1 MGVPTVEETKKKVA
15 AEVKQLAKKLEKTRA
30 EAEKLQAEQDALA
43 KKKELTDQDKKR
55 QLDIT
60 KMTKD
65 YFQACQNDVNGTCG
79 RITNVLKTDVPKDPK
94 GVDEFHKG
102 MSKWYV
108 DMIEKEPGLDLGNGV
123 SLSGELSIKDKKAMF
138 KLSGSF

>member
-30 EAEKLQAEQDALA
+30 DAKKLQDEQDALA
-43 KKKELTDQDKKR
+43 KKKDLTDQDKKR

-60 KMTKD
+60 KITKD

-79 RITNVLKTDVPKDPK
+79 RITNVLKTDAE
-94 GVDEFHKG
+94 GSEG
-102 MSKWYV
+102 
-108 DMIEKEPGLDLGNGV
+108 
-123 SLSGELSIKDKKAMF
+123 SGRMAQGDGEVVMWT
-138 KLSGSF
+138 